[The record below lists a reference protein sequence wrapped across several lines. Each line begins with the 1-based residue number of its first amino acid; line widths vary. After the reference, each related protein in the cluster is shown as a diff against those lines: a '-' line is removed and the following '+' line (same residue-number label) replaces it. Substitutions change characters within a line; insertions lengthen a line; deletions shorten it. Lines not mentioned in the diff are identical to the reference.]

1 MTLDDDSAPANTTDV
16 LELFKQMWVRWQKVA
31 GGILYVQN
39 TILMGVAYFV
49 GLGPVALGFR
59 AAGKALVDRA
69 PADPKAASYWRKRSG
84 KPQTMDE
91 ANRMF

>member
-1 MTLDDDSAPANTTDV
+1 MADGEHCRV
-16 LELFKQMWVRWQKVA
+16 LESFKRMWLRWQKVA

-39 TILMGVAYFV
+39 AILMGVAYFG

-59 AAGKALVDRA
+59 LLGRKLVDRA
-69 PADPKAASYWRKRSG
+69 PANPAAKSYWLPRSA